1 MKTYIFLAAALLAVT
16 AAAAQKPITEE
27 NYLHEDSVL
36 WARYSAETDD
46 LAARIRENA
55 ELWDSLKP
63 VYDSIYEAVSQRN
76 RELAIEY
83 ASVPSGLRR
92 LYMVRLGLPKAT
104 LSEVLDRLP
113 ERMRES
119 DYGQAIRRHIDTEQL
134 SEGDRLFEFEAA
146 TDTGE
151 PLDWRSLDGKRV
163 LLLYGGIDCMGQ
175 EGRDYLAGLYDKTSR
190 EDLAILVYWPVSS
203 LEALKNMHETYPSE
217 YIFFSDFRQDLSPM
231 KIVYG
236 TQATPTCFL
245 TGRDGTIRVKSVGL
259 ATELFDKIIFEEN
272 E

>member
-1 MKTYIFLAAALLAVT
+1 MKLYISFAAAVLAIT

-36 WARYSAETDD
+36 WARYEIETN
-46 LAARIRENA
+46 AIASRIKENA
-55 ELWDSLKP
+55 ELRDSLSV
-63 VYDSIYEAVSQRN
+63 VYDSIFEAALRRN

-83 ASVPSGLRR
+83 ASVPSGLQR
-92 LYMVRLGLPKAT
+92 LYMVRLDLTKDT
-104 LSEVLDRLP
+104 LSNVLARLP
-113 ERMRES
+113 EYMRES
-119 DYGQAIRRHIDTEQL
+119 DYGQAIRRHIDSEQL
-134 SEGDRLFEFEAA
+134 REGDRLFEFEAT

-151 PLDWRSLDGKRV
+151 PMDWRALDGKRV
-163 LLLYGGIDCMGQ
+163 LLLYGGLNCMGQ
-175 EGRDYLAGLYDKTSR
+175 YGRDYLAGLYAKTSR
-190 EDLAILVYWPVSS
+190 KDLVILVYWPVSS
-203 LEALKNMHETYPSE
+203 LEALKRLHETYPSE

-245 TGRDGTIRVKSVGL
+245 TERDGTICVKSIGL
-259 ATELFDKIIFEEN
+259 ETELFDKVLFGEN